1 MFFGAFT
8 KYKSLAL
15 LLILPAAVCI
25 MREPPYKN
33 DCVIFNNVN
42 RPVNSPYKAN
52 VFNKFLISLT
62 NFSVIVYVVVDISM
76 NSNTIICGKVLLERI
91 FVSY

>member
-1 MFFGAFT
+1 
-8 KYKSLAL
+8 
-15 LLILPAAVCI
+15 

-76 NSNTIICGKVLLERI
+76 NSNTIICGKVPSGKDFCIILKPA
-91 FVSY
+91 S